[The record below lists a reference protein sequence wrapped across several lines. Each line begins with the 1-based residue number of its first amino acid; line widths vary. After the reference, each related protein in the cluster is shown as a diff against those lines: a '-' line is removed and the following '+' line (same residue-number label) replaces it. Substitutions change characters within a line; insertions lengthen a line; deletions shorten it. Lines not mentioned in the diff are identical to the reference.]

1 MKSPSFFWNLDGNGI
16 ITNHLNNAFSSSSK
30 SMETLQ
36 TVTPSVIFWCE
47 KGLRRAKGYFGI
59 AEVMATIEQ
68 IQEEKD
74 VWQKTGENDFRMC
87 APRGYR

>member
-1 MKSPSFFWNLDGNGI
+1 
-16 ITNHLNNAFSSSSK
+16 
-30 SMETLQ
+30 
-36 TVTPSVIFWCE
+36 VIFWCE